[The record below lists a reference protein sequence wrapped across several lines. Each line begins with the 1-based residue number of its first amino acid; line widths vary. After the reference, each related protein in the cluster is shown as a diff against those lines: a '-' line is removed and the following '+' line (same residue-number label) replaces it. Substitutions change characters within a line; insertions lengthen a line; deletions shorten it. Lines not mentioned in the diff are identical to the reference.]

1 MNDGQLQD
9 QVIRVLVVDNHNL
22 FRTAL
27 SSALASH
34 PDIEVVAEASGGWQ
48 GVRLADE
55 LEPDVVLI
63 DLRMPDLEGPEATR
77 EILERRPSTCV
88 VGLTVELDDADA
100 VAAGACG
107 CLAKDTPIDGI
118 VDAVHA
124 AAQGVAWLSPRAA
137 EVVLGRV
144 RREGLDQDSDLGL
157 TEQVSERELEVLR
170 LIARGVKNAE
180 IAEALAISPH
190 TVKNHVSNI
199 LLKLGLPSR
208 VQAAV

>member
-1 MNDGQLQD
+1 MNEGQLQD

-55 LEPDVVLI
+55 LKPDVVLI

-88 VGLTVELDDADA
+88 VGLTVALDDADA

-180 IAEALAISPH
+180 IAEALGISPH